1 MYLLTKYIA
10 PPMKHRLLSVLATLL
25 LSAGLLPVHAQDA
38 RPEYGIMG
46 QWLMNQHTGDFKKL
60 GSYPSCCPEFTT
72 GSGSG
77 PGFGAWVGFPLSPS
91 LRLLTRLT
99 YTTESGVLQDD
110 ERSFVADLRDTNN
123 PKVVDATFRHEL
135 TATLSSIG
143 IQPMVAW
150 RAVGG
155 LDLMGGLRLGFVTTS
170 TFRQTEVLTQPEDF
184 GAYLG
189 AGRTWVDTGGAIPDA
204 SSIRATLSIGAR
216 YVLPLNADHSL
227 FLAPEFTYQYALTGV
242 TSSVNWNVH
251 QLSAGLGL
259 AWSPVPAAPVA
270 PPVRDTVPPPP
281 PPPIRPLLA
290 GSVRMVGVEEGGK
303 EAPDV
308 TIRIEE
314 VIASDLRPL
323 LNHVY
328 FDEGSARIPDRYVV
342 LAPSSTSSFSEDG
355 LYSTT
360 TMDTYHTMLNIIG
373 KRLSATP
380 AASITLTGCTSE
392 DGSDRG
398 TDLARKRA
406 EAVRTYLTS
415 VWGISADRISI
426 MARTL
431 PSKPT
436 RSSAAADVQIASEEN
451 RRVEI
456 ESNNEAILMPVR
468 TTDTVRTSNPPALRV
483 YTESKAQAGVRR
495 WNIDITQDGKNLYST
510 SSALVGSTT
519 VPLSVDWRVTSERT
533 LVPRTE
539 SPVEARL
546 TIEDSSGGLLIS
558 LPAKVPVRQLTIQ
571 KKRVERIE
579 DREIDRYSLILFDF
593 NDASVKGQNSGIVR
607 LIKDRITP
615 SSTVKINGYT
625 DVLGTESYN
634 EELSRNRAT
643 ETARSLGLPLTSAQG
658 LGEQRP
664 LYPNTLPEGRAYNR
678 TVTVTVETP
687 VK

>member
-1 MYLLTKYIA
+1 
-10 PPMKHRLLSVLATLL
+10 MKHRLLSVLATLL
-25 LSAGLLPVHAQDA
+25 LSAGISSAVAQEA
-38 RPEYGIMG
+38 RPEYGILG
-46 QWLMNQHTGDFKKL
+46 QWLSNQHTGDFKKL
-60 GSYPSCCPEFTT
+60 GTFPSCCPQFTT

-77 PGFGAWVGFPLSPS
+77 PGFGAWLGLPLSNN

-99 YTTESGVLQDD
+99 YTSESGVLQDD
-110 ERSFVADLRDTNN
+110 ERSFVADLRDTIN
-123 PKVVDATFRHEL
+123 PKVVDATFHHEL
-135 TATLSSIG
+135 TATLTSIG
-143 IQPMVAW
+143 IQPMLAW

-155 LDLMGGLRLGFVTTS
+155 LDIMGGLRVGLVTTS
-170 TFRQTEVLTQPEDF
+170 TFRQTEVLTQPDDY

-189 AGRTWVDTGGAIPDA
+189 TGRTWVDTGGPIPDG
-204 SSIRATLSIGAR
+204 SSLRATLSVGAR

-242 TSSVNWNVH
+242 TSSVTWNVH

-259 AWSPVPAAPVA
+259 AWSPAPTSVT
-270 PPVRDTVPPPP
+270 PIPVRDTVPPPP
-281 PPPIRPLLA
+281 PSPVRPFLA

-303 EAPDV
+303 ETSDV

-328 FDEGSARIPDRYVV
+328 FDEGSSRIPDRYIA
-342 LAPSSTSSFSEDG
+342 LRPASTSAFREDQ
-355 LYSTT
+355 LYSTS

-373 KRLSATP
+373 NRLSATP

-392 DGSDRG
+392 DGSDKG
-398 TDLARKRA
+398 SELARKRA

-415 VWGISADRISI
+415 VWGIDATRVTVN
-426 MARTL
+426 ARTL

-436 RSSAAADVQIASEEN
+436 RSGAPADIQLASEEN

-456 ESNNEAILMPVR
+456 ESNNDAILMPVR
-468 TTDTVRTSNPPALRV
+468 TTDTVRTANPPALRV
-483 YTESKAQAGVRR
+483 YTESKAQAGVQR
-495 WNIDITQDGKNLYST
+495 WAIDITQDGRNLYST
-510 SSALVGSTT
+510 SSAQLGTT
-519 VPLSVDWRVTSERT
+519 VVPLSVDWRVTSDRT
-533 LVPRTE
+533 LVPKTE

-546 TIEDSSGGLLIS
+546 TMEDVGGGLLIS
-558 LPAKVPVRQLTIQ
+558 VPARVPVRQLTIQ

-579 DREIDRYSLILFDF
+579 DREIDRFSLILFDF
-593 NDASVKGQNSGIVR
+593 NDASVKGQNGGIIR

-615 SSTVKINGYT
+615 NSLVTINGYT

-634 EELSRNRAT
+634 EELSRNRAI
-643 ETARSLGLPLTSAQG
+643 ETARSLGLPVSSALG

-687 VK
+687 IK

>member
-1 MYLLTKYIA
+1 
-10 PPMKHRLLSVLATLL
+10 MKHRLPCVLTTLL
-25 LSAGLLPVHAQDA
+25 LFTGISSVVAQEA
-38 RPEYGIMG
+38 RPEYGILG
-46 QWLMNQHTGDFKKL
+46 QWLSNQHTGDFRKL
-60 GSYPSCCPEFTT
+60 GTFPSCCPEFTT

-77 PGFGAWVGFPLSPS
+77 PGFGAWLGLPLANN

-99 YTTESGVLQDD
+99 YTSESGVLQDD
-110 ERSFVADLRDTNN
+110 ERSFVADLRDTLN
-123 PKVVDATFRHEL
+123 PKVVDANFHHEL
-135 TATLSSIG
+135 TATLTSIG
-143 IQPMVAW
+143 LQPMLAW

-155 LDLMGGLRLGFVTTS
+155 LDIMGGLRVGFVTTS
-170 TFRQTEVLTQPEDF
+170 TFRQTEVLTQPEDY

-204 SSIRATLSIGAR
+204 SSLRASLSIGAR
-216 YVLPLNADHSL
+216 YVLPLNSDRTL
-227 FLAPEFTYQYALTGV
+227 FLAPEFSYQYALTGI
-242 TSSVNWNVH
+242 TSSVTWNVH

-259 AWSPVPAAPVA
+259 AWSPLPSSVPP
-270 PPVRDTVPPPP
+270 PPVLRDTMPPPP
-281 PPPIRPLLA
+281 PPPVRPLLA

-303 EAPDV
+303 ETSDV

-314 VIASDLRPL
+314 LIASDLRPL

-328 FDEGSARIPDRYVV
+328 FDEGSSRIPDRYTA
-342 LAPSSTSSFSEDG
+342 LRPASASAFREDQ
-355 LYSTT
+355 LYSTS

-373 KRLSATP
+373 NRLRATP

-392 DGSDRG
+392 DGSDKGAER
-398 TDLARKRA
+398 ARKRA
-406 EAVRTYLTS
+406 ESVRTYLTS
-415 VWGISADRISI
+415 VWGIDASRVTIN
-426 MARTL
+426 ARTL

-436 RSSAAADVQIASEEN
+436 RSGAPADIQLASEEN

-456 ESNNEAILMPVR
+456 ESNSEAILMPVR

-483 YTESKAQAGVRR
+483 YTESKAQAGLQR
-495 WNIDITQDGKNLYST
+495 WSIDISQDGNNLYST
-510 SSALVGSTT
+510 TSALQGTT
-519 VPLSVDWRVTSERT
+519 VVPLSVDWRVTSDRT
-533 LVPRTE
+533 LVPKSE

-546 TIEDSSGGLLIS
+546 TLEDVGGGLLIS
-558 LPAKVPVRQLTIQ
+558 VPARVPVRQLTIQ

-579 DREIDRYSLILFDF
+579 DREIDRFSLILFDF
-593 NDASVKGQNSGIVR
+593 NDASVKGQNDGIVR

-615 SSTVKINGYT
+615 NSVVTINGYT

-634 EELSRNRAT
+634 EELSRNRAI
-643 ETARSLGLPLTSAQG
+643 ETARALGLPVSSALG

-664 LYPNTLPEGRAYNR
+664 LYPNALPEGRAYNR